1 MLSQSSIR
9 VLLCVTFDE
18 LGDVP
23 VDGLGELLVGGVARP
38 WHYLQSKPG
47 QQHTI
52 QPRLTQLRLQI
63 IDSKG
68 KDLLKI
74 FAN

>member
-1 MLSQSSIR
+1 MEHNVITILNTC
-9 VLLCVTFDE
+9 LLCVTFDE

-52 QPRLTQLRLQI
+52 Q
-63 IDSKG
+63 
-68 KDLLKI
+68 
-74 FAN
+74 

>member
-52 QPRLTQLRLQI
+52 QTRLTHYGFRE
-63 IDSKG
+63 G